1 MLNYTIKYNLIEIVF
16 LILTFNCFKC
26 NNYSVA
32 TMADVAQLVR
42 ALVCGTRCR
51 EFESLH
57 PPHIKKA
64 RHKTGF
70 FYWMAGTD
78 LNSRKESSTPA
89 KGGREYAGRH
99 LAMSASE

>member
-1 MLNYTIKYNLIEIVF
+1 MFACI
-16 LILTFNCFKC
+16 NCFDI
-26 NNYSVA
+26 

-57 PPHIKKA
+57 PPHIGKA
-64 RHKTGF
+64 RRKTGF
-70 FYWMAGTD
+70 FYWMADTD
-78 LNSRKESSTPA
+78 LNSREESSTPA

-99 LAMSASE
+99 

>member
-1 MLNYTIKYNLIEIVF
+1 MILGICLYNRAIFHYKTARFFMLNYIIKYNLIEIVF

-57 PPHIKKA
+57 PPHIKKT
-64 RHKTGF
+64 RHTASF
-70 FYWMAGTD
+70 LFYI
-78 LNSRKESSTPA
+78 L
-89 KGGREYAGRH
+89 Y
-99 LAMSASE
+99 